1 MKSLKALEC
10 LLSGSLADVRQA
22 LHNFSDSVDASL
34 EDDSGCKS
42 AAGRGS
48 LSGLVDLV
56 VSLVLLEE
64 GDHSLG
70 ALLLAEGLGNGE
82 PNGSVVADTSLG
94 GIVEV
99 GQVKGVSRQLLT
111 IELHQ
116 E

>member
-1 MKSLKALEC
+1 MKSLNALEC

-34 EDDSGCKS
+34 EDDSGGECA
-42 AAGRGS
+42 AAGALLGF
-48 LSGLVDLV
+48 LDLV

-70 ALLLAEGLGNGE
+70 ALLLAERLGNGE
-82 PNGSVVADTSLG
+82 TNGSVVADTSLG

-111 IELHQ
+111 VELHQ